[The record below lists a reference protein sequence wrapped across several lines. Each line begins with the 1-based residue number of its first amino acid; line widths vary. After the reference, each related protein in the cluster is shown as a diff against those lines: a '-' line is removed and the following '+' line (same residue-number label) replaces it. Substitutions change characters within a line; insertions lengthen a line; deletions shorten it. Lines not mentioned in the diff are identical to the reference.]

1 MNDTLKIVN
10 PSSMPAPRGLYSHLG
25 IAPHARLAFI
35 AGQLSVD
42 ADGKLV
48 GKGDIDRQIECCFRN
63 VELAL
68 RALGVGWA
76 QLAKMTTYVT
86 APQGIDDFYRVRE
99 RLFPGFFP
107 DGKYPPNTLLVIDQ
121 LVRPEF
127 LVEIE
132 GIAVV

>member
-1 MNDTLKIVN
+1 LNDTLKIVN

>member
-1 MNDTLKIVN
+1 LNDAPEIVN

-35 AGQLSVD
+35 AGQLSID

-48 GKGDIDRQIECCFRN
+48 GEGDIDRQIECCFGN

-107 DGKYPPNTLLVIDQ
+107 DEKYPPNTLLVIDQ

>member
-1 MNDTLKIVN
+1 MDDTLKIVN
-10 PSSMPAPRGLYSHLG
+10 PPSMPAPRGLYSHLG

-42 ADGKLV
+42 ADGKLI
-48 GKGDIDRQIECCFRN
+48 GEGDIDRQIECCFQN

-76 QLAKMTTYVT
+76 ELAKMTTYVT

>member
-1 MNDTLKIVN
+1 LNDTLKIVN
-10 PSSMPAPRGLYSHLG
+10 PPSMPAPRGLYSHLA

-48 GKGDIDRQIECCFRN
+48 GEGDIDHQIERCFRN